1 MIVTYDAKV
10 DRIYFKISSNKIQR
24 TEVKTM
30 RIITDYD
37 ENNQIV
43 GIEVLDFQ
51 YLVNQG
57 LTPDDLSFSPAEK
70 IEVQEFFTQL

>member
-57 LTPDDLSFSPAEK
+57 LTPDDLSFSPVEK